1 MDTYW
6 LHLTLATMCSKT
18 LFLTTLSVH
27 SVQEVLGL
35 FILIK
40 ANSFYTC
47 VKYTAISWS
56 ILTAI
61 HNIQIDIFNIFL
73 FGHRVYYSGC
83 KMNGVILKCIVIII
97 TFCRQEAINFE
108 LDVQS
113 DPSSIYTKMW
123 LVNILL
129 HTQFLRKFN

>member
-18 LFLTTLSVH
+18 LFLTTLSIH
-27 SVQEVLGL
+27 SVQEVLAL
-35 FILIK
+35 FNKGKQFLYM
-40 ANSFYTC
+40 F
-47 VKYTAISWS
+47 KYCAISWS
-56 ILTAI
+56 ILRAI